1 MSDITPPNIL
11 YKLED
16 NLDTRVRDVFISY
29 GRAESKAFA
38 TKLCHQL
45 TEKGYR
51 VWFDQNDIPLGV
63 DFQHQIDEGIETA
76 HNFIFVIAPH
86 AVKSPYCRKEIE
98 LAIKRGKRIIPILHI
113 EPTTK
118 EVWDRMHPTIG
129 KINWV
134 YMRQK
139 WEEDKDQND
148 YETIDDFDI
157 GFKGVLSLLE
167 QEKEYIKKHTAI
179 LLKAIEWEKNHHN
192 SMHLLVAN
200 ERKQAEEWLFNRF
213 DSSQPPCL
221 PSDLHVRFISEA
233 KKNANNLQTDVFI
246 ASAEK
251 EKESNSM
258 TREQVIYMLAL
269 YGYTS
274 WTHVNDLNSGVDFHK
289 AIKKG
294 VEGADNLI
302 FLITKES
309 LQSEYC
315 MEELEYAISLNKKII
330 PLRLEKINE
339 SEFPVI
345 LKDIQYIDL
354 TDNREGITL
363 SKNEK
368 TDFEKDIDELLAIL
382 DNDKEYIE
390 RHKILLT
397 QALKWERQDKN
408 SSMLLRGHN
417 LEQAKIW
424 LKIGQK
430 RETQLP
436 LSIHENFIK
445 ESQAKSS
452 SERTDVFVSY
462 SRTDGDIARKLN
474 ESLQIAGKTT
484 WFDQE
489 SIASGADFQTEIY
502 EGIQNADNIV
512 FILSPESILSPYCA
526 DEVEYAQKLG
536 KRFITL
542 LYREIN
548 TEELHG
554 ALSAVQWID
563 FRTNTTKFDN
573 QFAEVLRTLDT
584 DREHVQAHTKW
595 QNEAMEW
602 VDFDKNNDFLL
613 RGNEVLLAK
622 EWIDEAKQNQKV
634 PLVTD
639 LQEEFIKESLNEE
652 GKVKR
657 SIERNKQIAIAAVA
671 IILAVAML
679 AGSQW
684 YKSYK
689 HQQELAIKNLIFE
702 SKDIQ
707 ETYPDKAL
715 QLAYEAYNSDKK
727 TSSLAIMNLYYI
739 IEDANLVSTPIFI
752 DLKADDS
759 AFYSIT
765 SKNKYRSLTVDR
777 NNIALFDQYAGMIKN
792 LEKDKPNSYK
802 NRIQATYLDNAQEQY
817 ISEGYTQRTIK
828 EPNFLAISKDGK
840 NIIAHSDNGELI
852 LFDEEGNRLR
862 KITTTEEIGYSKIG
876 FLETRDSLLI
886 VLFENDYDIHTTP
899 KRFTLFD
906 TLGNILRTEE
916 NLDWSVEKDL
926 NKELVELW
934 NTNQTYIATMT
945 TPFKKNIEVNLG
957 EYFLINDTD
966 KDEWKLVKKTK
977 KDSVIA
983 NYDFPITANFSLLD
997 TNNFVVYKNNTSYII
1012 TFPAKIKSILDKIAP
1027 LSAEE
1032 KIKYQVA
1039 KLDDYRKVPAEVAD
1053 MIAKGILFLTVFLL
1067 SILVLNYLNMLFLA
1081 QKYFKIIIYLFVGF
1095 FIGVGWFILIMDDSY
1110 VIPVAFSSGI
1120 SLCIAGLFFGLQD
1133 LKRKLYFNGILY
1145 TIVAIVLAIS
1155 SLSLFHYTYRATDFT
1170 ATLSHA
1176 FGGVNIFIWL
1186 VVGITWFASEK
1197 AAKEFSQRNFNYF
1210 ADWIGILVSTLSF
1223 FIVSA
1228 ITKLSFNS
1236 GLSFYF
1242 ILLVF
1247 PFIYLL
1253 RTFIHQYVLYTYQ
1266 KAKYSLAILRMY
1278 IPAIIIA
1285 IPFSMGAIIEL
1296 NGGTGGGSNDLLI
1309 ISGFLLAIYIFI
1321 LYIFTIFV
1329 AFKQKDKL
1337 NLITNFFFW
1346 WTILLLIFVVVPS
1359 VDSENSL
1366 IFVITI
1372 LVVWLAPLIWQLYKF
1387 FKSRN
1392 IEKQQTVVSEQI
1404 IR

>member
-1 MSDITPPNIL
+1 MSDITPPTTL
-11 YKLED
+11 DKLE
-16 NLDTRVRDVFISY
+16 NSLDTRFRDVFISY

-38 TKLCHQL
+38 TKLCNQL
-45 TEKGYR
+45 TEKGYK

-76 HNFIFVIAPH
+76 HNFIFIIAPH

-98 LAIKRGKRIIPILHI
+98 LAVKRGKRIIPILQI
-113 EPTTK
+113 EPTEK
-118 EVWDRMHPTIG
+118 EVWDMMHPAIG

-139 WEEDKDQND
+139 WEKEKDQTE
-148 YETIDDFDI
+148 YETIDDFDT

-167 QEKEYIKKHTAI
+167 QEKEYVKRHTEI
-179 LLKAIEWEKNHHN
+179 LFRAIEWERNHHN

-200 ERKQAEEWLFNRF
+200 ERQQAEEWLFERF

-251 EKESNSM
+251 EKEGNSM
-258 TREQVIYMLAL
+258 TGEQIIYMLAL

-309 LQSEYC
+309 LESSYC
-315 MEELEYAISLNKKII
+315 MEELEYAISLNKRII
-330 PLRLEKINE
+330 PLCLEKINE
-339 SEFPVI
+339 NEFPPI
-345 LKDIQYIDL
+345 LKDNQYIDL
-354 TDNREGITL
+354 TDNKEDISL

-368 TDFEKDIDELLAIL
+368 TDFEKDIDELLEIL
-382 DNDKEYIE
+382 DKDKEYIQ
-390 RHKILLT
+390 RHKSLLT
-397 QALKWERQDKN
+397 QALKWQRQDKN
-408 SSMLLRGHN
+408 PSMLLRGHN
-417 LEQAKIW
+417 LDQAKIW

-436 LSIHENFIK
+436 LPIHEEFIK

-489 SIASGADFQTEIY
+489 SIASGADFQKEIY

-542 LYREIN
+542 LYRDIDTN
-548 TEELHG
+548 QLHG

-563 FRTNTTKFDN
+563 FRTNTTKFDK

-602 VDFDKNNDFLL
+602 ASFEKSNDFLL
-613 RGNEVLLAK
+613 RGNELLLANTWIEDAK
-622 EWIDEAKQNQKV
+622 ESKKIPV
-634 PLVTD
+634 VTD
-639 LQEEFIKESLNEE
+639 LQKEFIKESLKQE

-657 SIERNKQIAIAAVA
+657 AIERNKQIAIATVA

-684 YKSYK
+684 YKSYQ
-689 HQQELAIKNLIFE
+689 HQKELAIKNLILE
-702 SKDIQ
+702 SKDMV
-707 ETYPDKAL
+707 ELYPDRAL
-715 QLAYEAYNSDKK
+715 QLAYEAYNVDKK
-727 TSSLAIMNLYYI
+727 TSLLAVKNLYHLIEDTEMLPTQTPIFYELKSDDAIVSVVAAKNKSRFITISDTKLSLFDEKGHFIKILEEDNPNLYYNN
-739 IEDANLVSTPIFI
+739 IEQFKNFYGEFNDPNNYNKSINDVHFVAISDDGDKITIYSDDKKIKLFDKDGNKIKEITQIQMSDDAKVSFLKLQDTTTLAVLTGFLHGDEYPKTFTLFNETGDTLSHHDTINEQNSENGLYAKIVEIWNKKNTKIYYHKTILGEKTTFNMGDYSVVNQNNEIWLLTKNSNPDSILVSYKFPKDVFFI
-752 DLKADDS
+752 TLDD
-759 AFYSIT
+759 
-765 SKNKYRSLTVDR
+765 
-777 NNIALFDQYAGMIKN
+777 
-792 LEKDKPNSYK
+792 
-802 NRIQATYLDNAQEQY
+802 
-817 ISEGYTQRTIK
+817 
-828 EPNFLAISKDGK
+828 NFLAACTYNTAYI
-840 NIIAHSDNGELI
+840 LI
-852 LFDEEGNRLR
+852 LP
-862 KITTTEEIGYSKIG
+862 TTI
-876 FLETRDSLLI
+876 
-886 VLFENDYDIHTTP
+886 
-899 KRFTLFD
+899 
-906 TLGNILRTEE
+906 
-916 NLDWSVEKDL
+916 KD
-926 NKELVELW
+926 
-934 NTNQTYIATMT
+934 
-945 TPFKKNIEVNLG
+945 
-957 EYFLINDTD
+957 
-966 KDEWKLVKKTK
+966 
-977 KDSVIA
+977 
-983 NYDFPITANFSLLD
+983 
-997 TNNFVVYKNNTSYII
+997 
-1012 TFPAKIKSILDKIAP
+1012 ILDEIAP

-1032 KIKYQVA
+1032 KIEYQIA
-1039 KLDDYRKVPAEVAD
+1039 SLDDYRQVPTEIAD
-1053 MIAKGILFLTVFLL
+1053 IIAKGILFLTVFLM
-1067 SILVLNYLNMLFLA
+1067 SILVLNYMNMLFLM

-1095 FIGVGWFILIMDDSY
+1095 FIGVGWFILIMDDNY
-1110 VIPVAFSSGI
+1110 VVPVAFSSGI
-1120 SLCIAGLFFGLQD
+1120 SLVIAGLFFGIQD
-1133 LKRKLYFNGILY
+1133 LKRKLYFNGTLY
-1145 TIVAIVLAIS
+1145 TVVAVILAIS
-1155 SLSLFHYTYRATDFT
+1155 SLFLFHYTNRAEGLITT
-1170 ATLSHA
+1170 ILHV
-1176 FGGVNIFIWL
+1176 FGKLNMFIWL
-1186 VVGITWFASEK
+1186 VVGITWFATEK

-1210 ADWIGILVSTLSF
+1210 ADWIGILVSTISF
-1223 FIVSA
+1223 FIVFS
-1228 ITKLSFNS
+1228 ITKLSFES
-1236 GLSFYF
+1236 ELSVIFT
-1242 ILLVF
+1242 LLIF

-1253 RTFIHQYVLYTYQ
+1253 RTLIHQYVLYTYQ

-1278 IPAIIIA
+1278 IPAIIIT
-1285 IPFSMGAIIEL
+1285 IPFVMGLMIEFS
-1296 NGGTGGGSNDLLI
+1296 GGTRGGSNYLLI
-1309 ISGFLLAIYIFI
+1309 ISSFLLVIYTFI

-1346 WTILLLIFVVVPS
+1346 WTILLLILVVVPS
-1359 VDSENSL
+1359 LDSENSPL
-1366 IFVITI
+1366 FAITI
-1372 LVVWLAPLIWQLYKF
+1372 LVIWLTPLVWQLYKF
-1387 FKSRN
+1387 FKN
-1392 IEKQQTVVSEQI
+1392 INSEKQQAVISE
-1404 IR
+1404 